1 MSTTQHV
8 SLYFFSSQWRF
19 CTFPYYFI
27 VFVTTSV
34 HRYQQTMSVWPCHNN
49 VPRSRLTVSVVVVMM
64 VMMVMVMVMM
74 VVVMLMLMM
83 MVMFREVFV
92 WFFRDSTLNPVK
104 YKQSTLNCCYP
115 HLRKSINS
123 EKFFKCKDWQKTNFY
138 LFILK

>member
-1 MSTTQHV
+1 VSTTQHV

-34 HRYQQTMSVWPCHNN
+34 HRYQQIMSVWPCHNN
-49 VPRSRLTVSVVVVMM
+49 VPSSRLTVS
-64 VMMVMVMVMM
+64 MVMVMRVM

-83 MVMFREVFV
+83 MVMFLVVFV

-123 EKFFKCKDWQKTNFY
+123 EKFFKCKDCQKTNFY
-138 LFILK
+138 LFI